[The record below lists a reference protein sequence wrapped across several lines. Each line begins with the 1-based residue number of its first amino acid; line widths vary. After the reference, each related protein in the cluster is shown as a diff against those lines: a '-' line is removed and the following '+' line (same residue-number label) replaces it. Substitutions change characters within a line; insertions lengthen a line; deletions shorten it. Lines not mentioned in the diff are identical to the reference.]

1 MHFCMYGMGVNM
13 CVCVYVCVYVR
24 TYVRMYVH
32 TYVCRYLFMYCTY
45 IRTYVRMYLCVC
57 VCMLRSSD
65 LQIFL
70 LTKYKDIS
78 QSPADKA
85 KSVSISR
92 RTCSSFLCS
101 FPSQRLLL
109 FGMHAC
115 LSVCCMCVFV
125 CHWGM
130 FVSFSL
136 TFPSFPPYFFIVFLF
151 VTYRFNLSC
160 RIRCKIN

>member
-1 MHFCMYGMGVNM
+1 MYAFLYVCMGVNM

-65 LQIFL
+65 LHIFL

-92 RTCSSFLCS
+92 TTCSSFLCS
-101 FPSQRLLL
+101 FPSQWLLL

-115 LSVCCMCVFV
+115 LSICCMCVCV
-125 CHWGM
+125 C
-130 FVSFSL
+130 VSLRYVCF
-136 TFPSFPPYFFIVFLF
+136 FFPYFPFLSSLFFYCFFVRHLSFQFI
-151 VTYRFNLSC
+151 LSYTL
-160 RIRCKIN
+160 